1 VLNPT
6 QPISRI
12 SKKNRCLQRQAID
25 QKTRMKPKKNPFL
38 AVITLAGFALAAPSA
53 QAATLTWDTAND
65 GATITAGN
73 GAWNTTGG
81 NLVWNNAGTNVIWS
95 QTSATVATNAAVF
108 AGTDGTANQYAI
120 AIAGSDTMN
129 AQSLTFNSSGYQI
142 SGGTLALRPTG
153 TTNGSI
159 TVAAGKTATID
170 SLLSYSNNAAAA
182 NTINSGAT
190 LNLGGGASN
199 SQYTFNGAGT
209 VNITGGS
216 YEANIG
222 NINVSSFNISGG
234 TYNITP
240 GNTGGYNFGNAVA
253 RNVDV
258 RVTDTGA
265 LTLNNTATNT
275 GATAPYIAIGNNTN
289 NTAYTTSLTVQSG
302 GTVSV
307 GALTNRAGELRIS
320 NTANANGL
328 LDVQGGTVT
337 IGTGKAA
344 NQIYLFKA
352 GSGAGYTAAM
362 TQSGGTVTT
371 NGIQFGGTTGTYDAA
386 SSASLQVT
394 GGSLYIGAA
403 GITKGSG
410 AGALTTTIK
419 LEGGTVGADASWSSS
434 LDMQLGTAGGGVTFS
449 SQSAAGGGRAITL
462 SGNLSDVSGV
472 NGTLTKAG
480 VSDMFLTGTNNT
492 YSGGTTVDA
501 GRLFINAAGALPS
514 TGAVTVNAGIL
525 ILNASGTPA
534 YTQSITL
541 ADGSN
546 LSLRKAA
553 TLSNVTLA
561 TAGTLT
567 FNKDDAATQA
577 LTLSSATALTG
588 ALTVQVGGGTG
599 AAGAVTL
606 TGILSGSGG
615 SLVKTG
621 SGTLSL
627 TGANTFDGGLT
638 IENGTVEAKVSP
650 AALGAGTVAMGG
662 AGSTGATLITGKA
675 LSNAFTINAPD
686 SGSVIIGA
694 NGGGSGF
701 TLSGGITLNG
711 GLTIQTYNNVISG
724 ATKATAGITG
734 GITGTGD
741 VVLDNLGLAANAF
754 NITTN
759 AINHTGS
766 LTLQGTATGDTTI
779 GAAIGANVTGVTQNS
794 ATSRL
799 VLSGVSTYT
808 GATNVNAGVLAVNG
822 SLANTSTTV
831 GSGGTL
837 QGSGSIAGAVTV
849 QSGGIIAAGNSIESL
864 ATGALTLG
872 GGSTFAYEID
882 KDAAA
887 GVAGDLTAVTGNLTL
902 DVSNLAILTLT
913 ELGTAGSWTAGD
925 KLTLISYSGTW
936 NGGLFDYGGTLAD
949 DSTINFSGM
958 DWTFNYNDTAAG
970 TNYTGDLT
978 GSSYVTMTAIPEPN
992 VAALLGGLSVL
1003 ALLRRRRN

>member
-1 VLNPT
+1 
-6 QPISRI
+6 
-12 SKKNRCLQRQAID
+12 
-25 QKTRMKPKKNPFL
+25 MKPKKNPFL

-65 GATITAGN
+65 GATITAGS

-81 NLVWNNAGTNVIWS
+81 NLVWNNAGTNEIWS

-120 AIAGSDTMN
+120 AIAGGDTMN

-240 GNTGGYNFGNAVA
+240 GNTGGYNFGNTVA

-258 RVTDTGA
+258 RVSGTGA

-302 GTVSV
+302 GTVTV
-307 GALTNRAGELRIS
+307 GALTNRTGELRIS

-337 IGTGKAA
+337 IGTGNAA

-371 NGIQFGGTTGTYDAA
+371 NGIQFGGSTGLTTYNATSAA
-386 SSASLQVT
+386 NLTLT
-394 GGSLYIGAA
+394 GGNLYIGAA
-403 GITKGSG
+403 GITKGTDASTL
-410 AGALTTTIK
+410 ATTIK

-434 LDMQLGTAGGGVTFS
+434 LDMQLGTTITFS
-449 SQSAAGGGRAITL
+449 SQKEDGGGRAITL

-472 NGTLTKAG
+472 NGKLTKAG

-492 YSGGTTVDA
+492 YSGGTTVNA
-501 GRLFINAAGALPS
+501 GRLFINAAGALPN
-514 TGAVTVNAGIL
+514 TGAVTVNAGTL
-525 ILNASGTPA
+525 VLNASGTPA

-541 ADGSN
+541 ASGSN

-567 FNKDDAATQA
+567 FNQDDAATQA

-588 ALTVQVGGGTG
+588 TLTVQVGGGAG

-606 TGILSGSGG
+606 SGILSGSGH

-627 TGANTFDGGLT
+627 SGANTFDGGLT
-638 IENGTVEAKVSP
+638 IQNGTVEAKTST

-662 AGSTGATLITGKA
+662 AGSTGATLSTGKA

-799 VLSGVSTYT
+799 VLSGTNTYT

-822 SLANTSTTV
+822 SLAITSTTV
-831 GSGGTL
+831 GNGGTL
-837 QGSGSIAGAVTV
+837 QGSGSIGGSVTV

-864 ATGALTLG
+864 ATGDLTLQ
-872 GGSTFAYEID
+872 GGSTFAYKID
-882 KDAAA
+882 KDAVA

-902 DVSNLAILTLT
+902 DLSNTAILTLT
-913 ELGTAGSWTAGD
+913 ELGTSSSWTVGD
-925 KLTLISYSGTW
+925 KLTLISYSGTR
-936 NGGLFDYGGTLAD
+936 NNGLFSYLGNTLTD
-949 DSTINFSGM
+949 DSTFSFSGM
-958 DWTFNYNDTAAG
+958 DWSFNYNDTSAG

-978 GSSYVTMTAIPEPN
+978 GSNYVTMTVIPEPN
-992 VAALLGGLSVL
+992 VAALLGGLGVL
-1003 ALLRRRRN
+1003 LLFRRRRN